1 MEFPLKLALRYLGS
15 RKRASVSVGT
25 AFATLGVILGVSALS
40 IVMSV
45 TGGFQEQFR
54 DKVLGVNAHVL
65 VLKYSV
71 DFHEYREVMKDMEG
85 MSVEYPCI
93 PSPHALWPLLTKV
106 CSNTVH
112 VTGVAPF
119 TINPMMITHG
129 ERTATGVLLK
139 GVDPERMQQVLD
151 LPKHIVPGGSL
162 VGLRRA
168 DAKPPERHET
178 IRPRLEFDEDAG
190 AGIVLP
196 EHADQTEHHRDVIPG
211 GRRALLAQMERD
223 IGDAGSP
230 SLTLGTLDAGSP
242 LGVATSETTHGLPA
256 MNAGSIVPQGGYKSA
271 LPDVDILPDS
281 IDPDPCK
288 SPEQVAKL
296 PGAVLGKTLAKQLGV
311 DLGDCVQITSPTIGV
326 MFGSQTRPPIAK
338 QFRVIAMF
346 DAGFDQYDSK
356 LVYTDLYEAQ
366 VFYDQGDSVT
376 GIEMK
381 VDDIDHTHEV
391 VEAIDGKLSNSVYH
405 TMDWMDLNRGLFTAL
420 LIQQIGMSVVLA
432 LIIVVAAF
440 TVIATLIMVVL
451 DKKKEIAI
459 LKAVGMNDFA
469 VLRVFLYQGG
479 LIGIVGTTVGL
490 ALGYVCCKGLLAYGF
505 PLDPKVYFISRL
517 PVLVRPT
524 EFAITGVVSI
534 VICLIATVFPAYY
547 AASLRPADGLRAE

>member
-1 MEFPLKLALRYLGS
+1 MEFPLRLALRYLGAK
-15 RKRASVSVGT
+15 KRASVSVGT
-25 AFATLGVILGVSALS
+25 AFATLGVMLGVSALS

-54 DKVLGVNAHVL
+54 EKVLGVNAHVL

-71 DFHEYREVMKDMEG
+71 DFHEYREVMKDVEG

-93 PSPHALWPLLTKV
+93 PSPHALWPIMTKL
-106 CSNTVH
+106 CSSTVH

-119 TINPMMITHG
+119 TINPMMVTHG

-139 GVDPERMQQVLD
+139 GVDPERMPQVLD
-151 LPKHIVPGGSL
+151 LPKHILPGGSL
-162 VGLRRA
+162 DGMRRA
-168 DAKPPERHET
+168 GARPPERHESSKSR
-178 IRPRLEFDEDAG
+178 IDVIDEDAG

-196 EHADQTEHHRDVIPG
+196 DHPDQTEMHHDILPG
-211 GRRALLAQMERD
+211 GRRSMFAEIERD
-223 IGDAGSP
+223 IPAEAGATEP
-230 SLTLGTLDAGSP
+230 ETVPEVQGS
-242 LGVATSETTHGLPA
+242 V
-256 MNAGSIVPQGGYKSA
+256 VPKGGYQSK
-271 LPDVDILPDS
+271 LPDVDVLPDS

-311 DLGDCVQITSPTIGV
+311 EIGDCVQVTSPTIGV
-326 MFGSQTRPPIAK
+326 TFGSQTRPPIAR

-346 DAGFDQYDSK
+346 EAGFDQYDSK

-451 DKKKEIAI
+451 DKKKEIAL

-479 LIGIVGTTVGL
+479 IIGVVGTTLGL
-490 ALGYVCCKGLLAYGF
+490 GLGYACCKGLLAYGF

-524 EFAITGVVSI
+524 EFAITGIVSI
-534 VICLIATVFPAYY
+534 VICLLATVFPAYY

>member
-1 MEFPLKLALRYLGS
+1 VEFPLKLALRYLGAK
-15 RKRASVSVGT
+15 KRASVSVGT
-25 AFATLGVILGVSALS
+25 MFATLGVILGVAALS

-54 DKVLGVNAHVL
+54 NKVLGVNAHVL

-71 DFHEYREVMKDMEG
+71 DFHEYRDVMKDVEG

-93 PSPHALWPLLTKV
+93 PSPHALWPLMTKI

-119 TINPMMITHG
+119 TIAPMMITHAD
-129 ERTATGVLLK
+129 RTATGVLLK
-139 GVDPERMQQVLD
+139 GVDPDRMPKVLD
-151 LPKHIVPGGSL
+151 LPKHILPGGSL
-162 VGLRRA
+162 EGLRRPG
-168 DAKPPERHET
+168 AKPPK
-178 IRPRLEFDEDAG
+178 RPESATVQPDIDPDAG
-190 AGIVLP
+190 ANLVLP
-196 EHADQTEHHRDVIPG
+196 EHDGQTEEHEDVIPG
-211 GRRALLAQMERD
+211 GRRSLFAEINSEMGAAGEPDAAEEEDAGAPEVQEVATV
-223 IGDAGSP
+223 GDAGI
-230 SLTLGTLDAGSP
+230 T
-242 LGVATSETTHGLPA
+242 
-256 MNAGSIVPQGGYKSA
+256 GSIVPDGGYQSV
-271 LPDVDILPDS
+271 LPDVDVLPDN

-288 SPEQVAKL
+288 DPKQVAAL

-311 DLGDCVQITSPTIGV
+311 GIGDCVQVTSPTIGV
-326 MFGSQTRPPIAK
+326 TFGSQARPPIAK

-366 VFYDQGDSVT
+366 AFYDQGDSVT
-376 GIEMK
+376 GVEMK
-381 VDDIDHTHEV
+381 VDDIDHTKEV
-391 VEAIDGKLSNSVYH
+391 VDAIDAKLNNSVYH
-405 TMDWMDLNRGLFTAL
+405 TMDWMDLNHGLFTAL

-451 DKKKEIAI
+451 DKKKEIAL
-459 LKAVGMNDFA
+459 LKAIGMSDFA

-479 LIGIVGTTVGL
+479 IIGFVGTTVGL
-490 ALGYVCCKGLLAYGF
+490 LLGYACCKGLLAYGF

-517 PVLVRPT
+517 PVLVRPN
-524 EFAITGVVSI
+524 EFAITGIVSL
-534 VICLIATVFPAYY
+534 VICLVATAFPAYY